1 MAWQSW
7 EFPRP
12 IKCNAH
18 EGQVYAVIMPNEPS
32 SSPSGPNRFHIQHTL
47 PSGRAR
53 VGRLSTSRGEID
65 TPAFMPVGSQGT
77 VKGLDPNEVREC
89 GFHMV
94 LANAYHLFL
103 RPGHELIESLG
114 GLHAFMQWPGAIL
127 TDSGGYQMVSLA
139 DLCEVTEE
147 GVGFRSH
154 IDGAWHLLSPEKSM
168 AIQVALGSDIMMVLD
183 HCPTFPCTEQQAREA
198 VQRTTRWAQRCA
210 AIPRKEHQW
219 LFGIVQGGVF
229 VQLRQD
235 STQELVK
242 LNLDGYA
249 LGGLSLGEEKPAMLA
264 MIETVIDQLPPSHP
278 RYLMGVGLPEDIV
291 EGVARGL
298 DLFDCVIPTR
308 HGRTGW
314 LFTSTGKVLIKQ
326 ARYAR
331 DPNPID
337 GECGCPVCQRFSR
350 AYLRHLFLSHEMLGV
365 RLNTIHNLWYYG
377 SLMNGLRQAISA
389 NQFDDYRKDFYRR
402 LESDTSATL
411 IQEVST

>member
-1 MAWQSW
+1 MSEDQSV
-7 EFPRP
+7 P
-12 IKCNAH
+12 
-18 EGQVYAVIMPNEPS
+18 Q
-32 SSPSGPNRFHIQHTL
+32 SGPNRFDVHHTSQ
-47 PSGRAR
+47 SGHAR
-53 VGRLSTSRGEID
+53 VGLLSTSHGEIE

-77 VKGLDPNEVREC
+77 VKGLDPKEVREC
-89 GFHMV
+89 GFHLI

-114 GLHAFMQWPGAIL
+114 GLHPFMQWPGAIL

-154 IDGAWHLLSPEKSM
+154 IDGEWHLLSPEKSI

-183 HCPTFPCTEQQAREA
+183 HCPTFPSTELQTREA
-198 VQRTTRWAQRCA
+198 VQRTTRWAKRCVVV
-210 AIPRKEHQW
+210 PRKEHQW

-229 VQLRQD
+229 AQLRQE
-235 STQELVK
+235 STQELVN
-242 LNLDGYA
+242 LNMDGYA
-249 LGGLSLGEEKPAMLA
+249 LGGLSLGEEKPAMLD
-264 MIETVIDQLPPSHP
+264 MIETVVDRLPTSRP

-314 LFTSTGKVLIKQ
+314 LFTSTGRVLIKQ

-331 DPNPID
+331 DPDPID
-337 GECGCPVCQRFSR
+337 AECGCPVCQRFSR

-365 RLNTIHNLWYYG
+365 RLNTVHNLWYYG
-377 SLMNGLRQAISA
+377 SLMKELRQAIRQ
-389 NQFDDYRKDFYRR
+389 NQFEAYRKEFYRR
-402 LESDTSATL
+402 RQGETSETL
-411 IQEVST
+411 IQEVTA

>member
-1 MAWQSW
+1 VQQ
-7 EFPRP
+7 
-12 IKCNAH
+12 
-18 EGQVYAVIMPNEPS
+18 GQAYSETMPEEPS
-32 SSPSGPNRFHIQHTL
+32 IPQSGLNRFHIQHTL
-47 PSGRAR
+47 PTGRAR
-53 VGRLSTSRGEID
+53 VGRLSTSHGEID

-77 VKGLDPNEVREC
+77 VKGLDPQEVREC

-154 IDGAWHLLSPEKSM
+154 IDGAWHLLSPEKSL

-198 VQRTTRWAQRCA
+198 VQRTTRWAKRCA
-210 AIPRKEHQW
+210 VVPRKDHQW

-229 VQLRQD
+229 VQLRQE
-235 STQELVK
+235 STQELVN
-242 LNLDGYA
+242 LNMDGYA

-264 MIETVIDQLPPSHP
+264 MIETVIAQLPTSRP

-337 GECGCPVCQRFSR
+337 AECGCPVCQRFSR

-365 RLNTIHNLWYYG
+365 RLNTVHNLWYYG
-377 SLMNGLRQAISA
+377 SLMKGLRQAISA

-402 LESDTSATL
+402 RECDTRETL
-411 IQEVST
+411 IQDVTT

>member
-1 MAWQSW
+1 MSEDQSL
-7 EFPRP
+7 P
-12 IKCNAH
+12 
-18 EGQVYAVIMPNEPS
+18 Q
-32 SSPSGPNRFHIQHTL
+32 SGPNRFDVPHNSQ
-47 PSGRAR
+47 SGYAR
-53 VGRLSTSRGEID
+53 VGLLSTSHGEIE

-77 VKGLDPNEVREC
+77 VKGLDPKEVREC
-89 GFHMV
+89 GFHMI

-154 IDGAWHLLSPEKSM
+154 IDGEWHLLSPEKSI

-183 HCPTFPCTEQQAREA
+183 HCPTFPSTELQTREA
-198 VQRTTRWAQRCA
+198 VQRTTRWAKRCVVV
-210 AIPRKEHQW
+210 PRKEHQW

-229 VQLRQD
+229 AQLRLE
-235 STQELVK
+235 STQELVN
-242 LNLDGYA
+242 LNMDGYA
-249 LGGLSLGEEKPAMLA
+249 LGGLSLGEEKPAMLD
-264 MIETVIDQLPPSHP
+264 MIETVVDRLPTSRP

-314 LFTSTGKVLIKQ
+314 LFTSTGRVLIKQ

-331 DPNPID
+331 DPDPID
-337 GECGCPVCQRFSR
+337 AECGCPVCQRFSR

-365 RLNTIHNLWYYG
+365 RLNTVHNLWYYG
-377 SLMNGLRQAISA
+377 SLMKELRQAIRQ
-389 NQFDDYRKDFYRR
+389 NQFEAYRKEFYRR
-402 LESDTSATL
+402 RQGETSETL
-411 IQEVST
+411 IQEVTA

>member
-1 MAWQSW
+1 MSL
-7 EFPRP
+7 
-12 IKCNAH
+12 
-18 EGQVYAVIMPNEPS
+18 
-32 SSPSGPNRFHIQHTL
+32 SGPNRFSIHYTL
-47 PSGRAR
+47 PSGHAR
-53 VGRLSTSRGEID
+53 VGQLSTSHGEID

-77 VKGLDPNEVREC
+77 VKGLDPNDVREC
-89 GFHMV
+89 GFHLI

-114 GLHAFMQWPGAIL
+114 GLHTFMQWPGAIL

-139 DLCEVTEE
+139 DLCKVTEE

-154 IDGAWHLLSPEKSM
+154 LDGEWHLLSPERSI

-183 HCPTFPCTEQQAREA
+183 HCPTFPSTEQQTREA
-198 VQRTTRWAQRCA
+198 VLRTTRWAKRCA
-210 AIPRKEHQW
+210 VVPRKEHQW

-229 VQLRQD
+229 AQLRQE
-235 STQELVK
+235 STHELVN
-242 LNLDGYA
+242 LNLDGFA
-249 LGGLSLGEEKPAMLA
+249 LGGLSLGEEKAAMLN
-264 MIETVIDQLPPSHP
+264 MIETVVDQLPSSRP

-314 LFTSTGKVLIKQ
+314 LFTSTGRVLIKQ

-337 GECGCPVCQRFSR
+337 AECRCPVCERFSR

-365 RLNTIHNLWYYG
+365 RLNTVHNLWYYG
-377 SLMNGLRQAISA
+377 SLMKELRHAIRENKFEA
-389 NQFDDYRKDFYRR
+389 YRKDFYRR
-402 LESDTSATL
+402 RQCNMNEMLT
-411 IQEVST
+411 QEVTT

>member
-1 MAWQSW
+1 MSKDQFIP
-7 EFPRP
+7 E
-12 IKCNAH
+12 
-18 EGQVYAVIMPNEPS
+18 
-32 SSPSGPNRFHIQHTL
+32 SGPNRFDVHHTSL
-47 PSGRAR
+47 SARAR
-53 VGRLSTSRGEID
+53 VGLLSTSHGEIE

-77 VKGLDPNEVREC
+77 VKGLDPKEVREC
-89 GFHMV
+89 GFDMI

-103 RPGHELIESLG
+103 RPGHELIESHG

-154 IDGAWHLLSPEKSM
+154 IDGDWHLLSPGKSI

-183 HCPTFPCTEQQAREA
+183 HCPIFPCTESQAREA
-198 VQRTTRWAQRCA
+198 VQRTTRWAKRCTGV
-210 AIPRKEHQW
+210 PRKEHQW

-229 VQLRQD
+229 AQLRQE
-235 STQELVK
+235 STQELVN
-242 LNLDGYA
+242 LNMDGYA
-249 LGGLSLGEEKPAMLA
+249 LGGLSLGEEKSAMLN
-264 MIETVIDQLPPSHP
+264 MIETVVDQLPTGRP

-337 GECGCPVCQRFSR
+337 AECGCPVCQRFSR

-365 RLNTIHNLWYYG
+365 RLNTVHNLWYYG
-377 SLMNGLRQAISA
+377 SLMKELRQAIRE
-389 NQFDDYRKDFYRR
+389 NQFDAYQKNFYRR
-402 LESDTSATL
+402 RECDTSETL
-411 IQEVST
+411 IQEVTT

>member
-1 MAWQSW
+1 MTMSEEQS
-7 EFPRP
+7 
-12 IKCNAH
+12 
-18 EGQVYAVIMPNEPS
+18 M
-32 SSPSGPNRFHIQHTL
+32 SPSGPNRFAIHHTF
-47 PSGRAR
+47 PSERAR
-53 VGRLSTSRGEID
+53 AGLLSTSHGEIE

-77 VKGLDPNEVREC
+77 VKGLDPHEVREC
-89 GFHMV
+89 GFQLI

-103 RPGHELIESLG
+103 RPGHKLIESLG

-139 DLCEVTEE
+139 ELCDVTEE

-154 IDGAWHLLSPEKSM
+154 IDGEWHLLSPETSI
-168 AIQVALGSDIMMVLD
+168 AVQVALGSDIMMMLD
-183 HCPTFPCTEQQAREA
+183 HCPTFPCTEGQAREA
-198 VQRTTRWAQRCA
+198 VQRTTRWAKRCA
-210 AIPRKEHQW
+210 IVPRKAHQW

-229 VQLRQD
+229 PQLRQE
-235 STQELVK
+235 STEELVN

-249 LGGLSLGEEKPAMLA
+249 LGGLSLGEEKPAMLN
-264 MIETVIDQLPPSHP
+264 MIETVVDRLPSSRP

-314 LFTSTGKVLIKQ
+314 LFTRSGRVLIKQ

-331 DPNPID
+331 DSDPID
-337 GECGCPVCQRFSR
+337 AGCGCPVCQRFSR

-377 SLMNGLRQAISA
+377 SLMREVRQAIRDNRFEAYRTDFYRLRQAGISET
-389 NQFDDYRKDFYRR
+389 R
-402 LESDTSATL
+402 
-411 IQEVST
+411 IQEVTT